1 MKKGRC
7 IGLIGG
13 LGVGAAIHYYKHLA
27 EAHEKQGISL
37 DLVMAHAEVPRIL
50 EYVAA
55 NDRTGLASYLT
66 SFIRRLQAAGAEFA
80 VVPAVTPHFCLRELV
95 AASPLPVLDIFK
107 PLLEELTARSIRKV
121 AVFGTRFV
129 MESELYGA
137 LTGIEV
143 IHPHPDEVDY
153 IHNSYVE
160 LALRGHGSEQ
170 QYKGLTGLAQRLC
183 QRDKVETILLAG
195 TDLAVLFNEENT
207 HFPHLDCAALHLRAI
222 ANRSLADV

>member
-27 EAHEKQGISL
+27 EAYEKQGVSL
-37 DLVMAHAEVPRIL
+37 DLVMVHAEVPRIL

-66 SFIRRLQAAGAEFA
+66 SFILRLQAAGAEFA

-107 PLLEELTARSIRKV
+107 PLLEELTTRSIRRV
-121 AVFGTRFV
+121 ALFGTRFV

-160 LALRGHGSEQ
+160 LALQGKGSEE
-170 QYKGLTGLAQRLC
+170 QYRGLTDLAQRLC
-183 QRDKVETILLAG
+183 HRDNVETILLAG

-207 HFPHLDCAALHLRAI
+207 DFPHLDCAALHLRAI
-222 ANRSLADV
+222 TQKSLAGL